1 MIEWKRLYA
10 KPAGSLPGGVVTQW
24 GVGAITVFILL
35 FLTYWIWLGGG
46 EPAEVALTE
55 VATTPPRS
63 FTQQMT
69 ARVDAETMRAETNK
83 AAEAR
88 ALRAEQQRQANI
100 AGLTA
105 ANQAAVLA
113 GPSPDTGQPYTQEEW
128 ELRERLRLEAVER
141 RSRSLRSSP
150 VAQSYRK
157 LDGGGSDGKR
167 IVDNPAPAKDKGA
180 EALQQAL
187 DTMHTVTS
195 GLEDQIAAEAQA
207 DQAFIAALRGT
218 PTTPEAA
225 PTVPAATAAS
235 ATAQDYS
242 VPARLEV
249 PQDPPGWERIHR
261 RLVFGSGASNA
272 TYRRLPRPG
281 AGRGCHSLLL
291 GGSPTHPCPARNAGY
306 RYGSGRD
313 KPGSIAARG
322 WFSPLDLPG
331 RKLDFAPI
339 SRPQSTWRGSLERS
353 NQPPLLF
360 DVRRCW
366 SSRRPQWPHG
376 GGGESLRGR
385 HGVHALRSRAR
396 TRPSRYAHSGPFLE
410 SLTHH
415 HYSRRTPAPRL
426 VYIRRVGSPA
436 HKRRMK
442 NETNLDRS
450 SCRPTLYRGEHH
462 ARSRRFRIDPS
473 SHPAGLDDW
482 KSDNSALQRHHG
494 EDHV

>member
-83 AAEAR
+83 AAEER
-88 ALRAEQQRQANI
+88 ALRAEQQQQANV

-105 ANQAAVLA
+105 THQAALLA

-167 IVDNPAPAKDKGA
+167 IVDDPAPAKDEGA

-187 DTMHTVTS
+187 DTIGTVTS

-207 DQAFIAALRGT
+207 DQAFIAALSGT

-225 PTVPAATAAS
+225 PAVPAATAAS
-235 ATAQDYS
+235 ATPQDYS
-242 VPARLEV
+242 VPTRLEV
-249 PQDPPGWERIHR
+249 PQDPPGWERIYEGSFLEAVLATQLTGDFPGPVLALVAIPFYSADRQRILVPRGTRVIGTAQAVTNQDQARLGVGFHR
-261 RLVFGSGASNA
+261 LIYPDGSWVSLQFRGLNQLGEGALKDQVNRHYFSMFA
-272 TYRRLPRPG
+272 AVG
-281 AGRGCHSLLL
+281 AVGVLSGLTAA
-291 GGSPTHPCPARNAGY
+291 GGILT
-306 RYGSGRD
+306 
-313 KPGSIAARG
+313 KAARRPCAPQQG
-322 WFSPLDLPG
+322 KDSAKPL
-331 RKLDFAPI
+331 
-339 SRPQSTWRGSLERS
+339 
-353 NQPPLLF
+353 
-360 DVRRCW
+360 
-366 SSRRPQWPHG
+366 
-376 GGGESLRGR
+376 
-385 HGVHALRSRAR
+385 RAFW
-396 TRPSRYAHSGPFLE
+396 TVS
-410 SLTHH
+410 
-415 HYSRRTPAPRL
+415 
-426 VYIRRVGSPA
+426 
-436 HKRRMK
+436 
-442 NETNLDRS
+442 
-450 SCRPTLYRGEHH
+450 
-462 ARSRRFRIDPS
+462 
-473 SHPAGLDDW
+473 
-482 KSDNSALQRHHG
+482 
-494 EDHV
+494 